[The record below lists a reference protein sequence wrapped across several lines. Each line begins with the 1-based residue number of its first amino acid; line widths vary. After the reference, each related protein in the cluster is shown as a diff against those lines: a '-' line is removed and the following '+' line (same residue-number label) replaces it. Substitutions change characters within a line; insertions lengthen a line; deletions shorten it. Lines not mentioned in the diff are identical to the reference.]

1 MARTVLVASGFT
13 LSVLVLWGCSSDSLL
28 KPGDYADAGADG
40 PRVAADAAVE
50 VQRIG
55 DTPGTADG
63 PAVEVQRIGATDTA
77 SVPETGSVDVSGVDG
92 SRQDSGVCQS
102 PLSFPSN
109 SQLPSM
115 CPGVVLKTAVIPF
128 VPTDSRWSSLY
139 QSCLQSDGP
148 KFYQD
153 ACRQLCSAVADA
165 SPAMKYNQGIT
176 SCSLDCSQPDNP
188 VLSVIY
194 SDTICEPSIL
204 DARVETESRPDAR
217 LDGAP
222 DASIDSVRVDAPD
235 GVPDAKMGLDALDG
249 GSLPQVAL
257 RDVSTYGNCMPL
269 IAADPII
276 TLWTVDISG
285 ARGASAQLTSATI
298 TVSKG
303 TSIVQ
308 SFTVANP
315 TIPLVDGAGSASQR
329 KPHETVLPNQACSSM
344 CNGATYQLDLVFE
357 VDGQSIALSKSGAFL
372 CAY

>member
-1 MARTVLVASGFT
+1 MARTILVASGFT

-28 KPGDYADAGADG
+28 QPGDYADAGADG
-40 PRVAADAAVE
+40 PRVAADGAVD
-50 VQRIG
+50 VRLIG
-55 DTPGTADG
+55 DTPGSADS

-77 SVPETGSVDVSGVDG
+77 SVPEAGAVDVSAGDG
-92 SRQDSGVCQS
+92 SRQDGSICQS
-102 PLSFPSN
+102 PISFPSN

-153 ACRQLCSAVADA
+153 ACRQLCSVVADT

-176 SCSLDCSQPDNP
+176 SCSLDCSQPDSP
-188 VLSVIY
+188 QLSVVY

-204 DARVETESRPDAR
+204 DAGMGTESEPDAR
-217 LDGAP
+217 LDGAH
-222 DASIDSVRVDAPD
+222 D
-235 GVPDAKMGLDALDG
+235 GLPDAKAGLDALDG
-249 GSLPQVAL
+249 GSMPQVAL
-257 RDVSTYGNCMPL
+257 RSVSAYGNCMPS

-276 TLWTVDISG
+276 TFWTVDISG
-285 ARGASAQLTSATI
+285 ARGASAQLTNATI
-298 TVSKG
+298 AVSKG

-308 SFTVANP
+308 SFMVANP
-315 TIPLVDGAGSASQR
+315 TIPLVGGAGSASQR
-329 KPHETVLPNQACSSM
+329 KPLETVLPNQACSSM
-344 CNGATYQLDLVFE
+344 CSSATYQLDLVFE
-357 VDGQSIALSKSGAFL
+357 VDGQSIALSKSGAFS